1 MVKAFGMAQKASDY
15 ILQYDAELKKA
26 AWSCY
31 SNSSGIVP
39 EL

>member
-26 AWSCY
+26 A
-31 SNSSGIVP
+31 
-39 EL
+39 